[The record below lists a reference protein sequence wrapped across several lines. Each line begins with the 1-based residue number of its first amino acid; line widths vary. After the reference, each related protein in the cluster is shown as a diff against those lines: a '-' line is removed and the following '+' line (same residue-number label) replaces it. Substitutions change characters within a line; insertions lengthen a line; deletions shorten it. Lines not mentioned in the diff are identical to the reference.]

1 MSLSKSMCRSF
12 NRNSLGT
19 QQFLLLTQA
28 LLVFYSQKLWGL
40 IFLLLEPWAQGPGV
54 GLGPLTPV
62 ISLLNFYPPH
72 MGVGQSI
79 PRIPVCGPPTSLDGC
94 GFFNSTLVR
103 LPFHSISDG
112 SE

>member
-54 GLGPLTPV
+54 GLG
-62 ISLLNFYPPH
+62 LLAPEIALPNFYPPH
-72 MGVGQSI
+72 MDVEPAHSA
-79 PRIPVCGPPTSLDGC
+79 C
-94 GFFNSTLVR
+94 
-103 LPFHSISDG
+103 LPFLPVWMDVCL
-112 SE
+112 